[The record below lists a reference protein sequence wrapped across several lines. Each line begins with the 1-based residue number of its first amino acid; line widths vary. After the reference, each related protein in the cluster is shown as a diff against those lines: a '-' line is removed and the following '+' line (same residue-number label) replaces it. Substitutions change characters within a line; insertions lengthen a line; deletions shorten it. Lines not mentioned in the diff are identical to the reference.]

1 MKAKFFILA
10 SLVLIFAGCKQK
22 ANTEPQDLG
31 EVTIDGV
38 FVSAANPCLTEPCL
52 PGVEVAFSADK
63 LYYLR
68 NINIEEYDI
77 TVEGGDYVFV
87 FLLDEQEITSK
98 DSIRLTGELFRRFDI
113 RQDEYYSL
121 IVSRYTRL

>member
-1 MKAKFFILA
+1 MKAKFLILA
-10 SLVLIFAGCKQK
+10 SLVLMLAGCKQK
-22 ANTEPQDLG
+22 ANTEAQDLG

-77 TVEGGDYVFV
+77 TVDCGNYVFV
-87 FLLDEQEITSK
+87 FRLDGQEITSK
-98 DSIRLTGELFRRFDI
+98 DSVRLTGELFRRFDI
-113 RQDEYYSL
+113 RHDEYYSL
-121 IVSRYTRL
+121 TVSRYTQL